1 MSNELVL
8 KGQCCKCQCQRD
20 SFVDNVALTAST
32 VAMTNIVPAANV
44 LPFE

>member
-20 SFVDNVALTAST
+20 VFVNNIVLTAST
-32 VAMTNIVPAANV
+32 VAMTNVVPAANAF
-44 LPFE
+44 PFE